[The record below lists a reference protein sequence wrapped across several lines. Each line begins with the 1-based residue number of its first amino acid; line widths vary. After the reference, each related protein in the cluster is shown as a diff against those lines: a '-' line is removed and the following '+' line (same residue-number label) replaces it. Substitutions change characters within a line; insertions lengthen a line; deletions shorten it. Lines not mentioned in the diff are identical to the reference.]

1 MNWAY
6 LNQTEAAI
14 QRNLPGAPAIEELG
28 QQWQE
33 LGLHKM
39 RHM

>member
-1 MNWAY
+1 MSWAY
-6 LNQTEAAI
+6 PNQVEAAI
-14 QRNLPGAPAIEELG
+14 QRNSPGIPVIGELG

-33 LGLHKM
+33 LGLHKL